1 MYLDLLIQKNLDFL
15 EDIFVLNIN
24 IYICY
29 PICMV
34 QICNPYN
41 IE

>member
-29 PICMV
+29 LSYLYGL
-34 QICNPYN
+34 NL
-41 IE
+41 